1 MRKNFEKNIF
11 GVTAATLLA
20 AVCGTGTAQSQEAI
34 TGAPLDVSSV
44 RGGPASA
51 GAARQVI
58 LRDLPTITA
67 ANPGPVKKAW
77 RPKTVFSASQ
87 LAAIKAQAALPGAN
101 PAATTL
107 SGEPTPP
114 SDGITPNTPGAS
126 ISFEGDAEFELCS
139 GWTPAD
145 QALAVGDG
153 PSPVLQGVNQC
164 LSVWSIS
171 GSRLLGPKNLYDFF
185 NLPSGT
191 FMSDP
196 RALYDFYNH
205 RFIVTALD
213 SDSGNSNN
221 YDIAVSAS
229 DDPTG
234 GWYTWRL
241 SVPSASRALPDYP
254 RVGQDR
260 AATYP
265 IGSGTAY
272 PGAIYLASNLF
283 SNDTGHFLNEEWLIL
298 PKAAMYN
305 GQGFSFW
312 YIFNTQ
318 WDGHP
323 TDTTQPVNVWSPY
336 DNPRAEYLIGS
347 RNFFCSSGCNG
358 LAVWAISNPFGF
370 VSGGPSPE
378 LSAYVLGTG
387 NNYSQPPNATQPG
400 GANTIDSGD
409 LRISGEATYLSG
421 SIYAA
426 IAPSNGAGGVQSI
439 LYRVQPSLNANDS
452 RCTGSYTNLC
462 PQVTGA
468 RMLNETV
475 LNYGGTKSAFYPV
488 QQPDLEGNVTTVFS
502 YSTTAYY
509 PSLAYISQR
518 ASQTPATFA
527 DNGIFLAT
535 GQAYYSQGRW
545 GDYNAVAP
553 AGVAYLP
560 GDGHVPVTPG
570 MAFSG
575 MYAGGSNNW
584 RTRIGY
590 SKFTSAAQP

>member
-1 MRKNFEKNIF
+1 MRKYFEKNIF
-11 GVTAATLLA
+11 GATAATILA
-20 AVCGTGTAQSQEAI
+20 AVCGASTAQAGDA
-34 TGAPLDVSSV
+34 TTAAPLDTSSV

-58 LRDLPTITA
+58 LRDLPTITSA
-67 ANPGPVKKAW
+67 IPGPVKKAW
-77 RPKTVFSASQ
+77 RPKTVFSDSE
-87 LAAIKAQAALPGAN
+87 LAAIKAQAARPGAN
-101 PAATTL
+101 PAETTL
-107 SGEPTPP
+107 SGEPA
-114 SDGITPNTPGAS
+114 DGAVRPDTPGAS
-126 ISFEGDAEFELCS
+126 VSFEGDWEHEFCS
-139 GWTPAD
+139 NWTPAD

-153 PSPVLQGVNQC
+153 PSPVLQSVNQC
-164 LSVWSIS
+164 LSVWSLN
-171 GSRLLGPKNLYDFF
+171 GTRLLGPKNLYDFF
-185 NLPSGT
+185 NLPTGT
-191 FMSDP
+191 YMSDP

-213 SDSGNSNN
+213 TDGGNSNN
-221 YDIAVSAS
+221 YDIAVSMS
-229 DDPTG
+229 DDPTA
-234 GWYTWRL
+234 GWWTYRL

-265 IGSGTAY
+265 SSGTAY
-272 PGAIYLASNLF
+272 PGAIYVASNLF
-283 SNDTGHFLNEEWLIL
+283 SNDTNGYLNEEWLIL

-305 GQGFSFW
+305 GQGFSYW
-312 YIFNTQ
+312 YIANTQ

-358 LAVWAISNPFGF
+358 LAVWAISNPFSW

-387 NNYSQPPNATQPG
+387 YNYSQPPNATQPG

-426 IAPSNGAGGVQSI
+426 HSGANGAGGVLSI
-439 LYRVQPSLNANDS
+439 LYRVQPALNANDS
-452 RCTGSYTNLC
+452 RCAAPYTNLC
-462 PQVTGA
+462 PQVIGA

-475 LNYGGTKSAFYPV
+475 LNYGGTSSAYYAV
-488 QQPDLEGNVTTVFS
+488 QQPDLEGDVTTVFT
-502 YSTTAYY
+502 YSGSGNY
-509 PSLAYISQR
+509 PGLAYISQR
-518 ASQTPATFA
+518 ASQTVGTFP

-575 MYAGGSNNW
+575 MYAGTGNTW